1 MLWLS
6 LVIQKMESVSAV
18 LSKYEDN
25 VRWISKH
32 YDGLKK
38 TFKDEWVAVLDK
50 TVIDHDRKL
59 VRLVE
64 RLRKKHSEIYNEIA
78 VEYVTVKEIEL
89 IL

>member
-1 MLWLS
+1 MS
-6 LVIQKMESVSAV
+6 LVIQKMESVSTV

-38 TFKDEWVAVLDK
+38 TFKDEWVAVLNK
-50 TVIDHDRKL
+50 IVIDHDRKL
-59 VRLVE
+59 VKLVE
-64 RLRKKHSEIYNEIA
+64 RLRKKHSEVYNEIA
-78 VEYVTVKEIEL
+78 VEYIAAKEIEL